1 MWNGLPRVG
10 PSKRPQYYSLAIR
23 GKQIPEQIAKSF
35 VYHSMK
41 LLILGIIAIWMLSAA
56 SGFRHRAYWD
66 CGWRNEAHQHW
77 RERNREIR
85 DDLRAQREAARE
97 EARRIREEI
106 RHDMDDFRHDW
117 R

>member
-1 MWNGLPRVG
+1 
-10 PSKRPQYYSLAIR
+10 
-23 GKQIPEQIAKSF
+23 
-35 VYHSMK
+35 MK

-66 CGWRNEAHQHW
+66 CGWGWHDYRWHDEARERW

-85 DDLRAQREAARE
+85 EEVRAQREAARE
-97 EARRIREEI
+97 EARRVREEI
-106 RHDMDDFRHDW
+106 RRDMDDFRHDW